1 MGRPSH
7 TQALSVWTNGL
18 KVGTW
23 RIGGRSGMELQYERD
38 WMQSPLGRPLS
49 LSLPFG
55 LDDLPLR
62 GPAVEHYFDNLLPDS
77 DAIRRRIATRFKTG
91 STDAFHLL
99 RAIGRD
105 CVGSVQ
111 LLGADELPLNVE
123 KIEGLPMAEGEVEQ
137 HLLRIVASPSV
148 FDEQTEVDALRIS
161 LAGAQEKTALLWH
174 QNQWMRP
181 QGTTP
186 STHIL
191 KLPLGL
197 VGNRK
202 VDLRHSVDNEWLC
215 LALLSEYGVPVSEA
229 DILRFGSQRVL
240 AVKRF
245 DRQLHSSGNWW
256 MRLPQEDFCQVL
268 GLSSHLKYEV
278 DGGPGMKDIAA
289 ILMQSTQAQIDL
301 RNFMKAQFLFWL
313 LAAPDGHAKNFSIQ
327 ILPQGRFK
335 LAPLYDV
342 MSIWPME
349 GKGANQWSIHQ
360 LKLAMAFQGKNKHYQ
375 HKDIRVRHLISSASQ
390 CGVTDQ
396 AQDLIDEIIAE
407 TAPAI
412 ARVQARLPDGISA
425 TVVEKT
431 CSGIAASLSRLRK
444 PG

>member
-1 MGRPSH
+1 MGRPSS
-7 TQALSVWTNGL
+7 TQALSVWTNGVR
-18 KVGTW
+18 VGTW
-23 RIGGRSGMELQYERD
+23 RIGGRSGMELQYERG
-38 WMQSPLGRPLS
+38 WMQSPMGRPLS

-55 LDDLPLR
+55 LDDTPLR

-77 DAIRRRIATRFKTG
+77 DLIRRRIAVRFKT
-91 STDAFHLL
+91 SSAAAFDLL

-111 LLGADELPLNVE
+111 LLDVDAVPLNVE
-123 KIEGLPMAEGEVEQ
+123 KIEGMAMTEGEVEQ
-137 HLLRIVASPSV
+137 HLLHIVASPSV
-148 FDEQTEVDALRIS
+148 FDQQTADDALRIS

-215 LALLSEYGVPVSEA
+215 LALLSEYGVPVCEA
-229 DILRFGSQRVL
+229 DILHFGSQRVL

-245 DRQLHSSGNWW
+245 DRQLHSSGSWW
-256 MRLPQEDFCQVL
+256 MRLPQEDFCQAL

-289 ILMQSTQAQIDL
+289 ILMQSVQAKIDL
-301 RNFMKAQFLFWL
+301 RNFMKAQILFWL
-313 LAAPDGHAKNFSIQ
+313 LAATDGHAKNFSIQ

-349 GKGANQWSIHQ
+349 GKAVNQWSIHQ
-360 LKLAMAFQGKNKHYQ
+360 LKLAMAFQGKSKHYQ
-375 HKDIRVRHLISSASQ
+375 HKDIQVQHLIRSAYL

-396 AQDLIDEIIAE
+396 AQNLLDEIIAE
-407 TAPAI
+407 TASVMT
-412 ARVQARLPDGISA
+412 RVQARLPKGISA
-425 TVVEKT
+425 AVVEKT
-431 CSGIAASLSRLRK
+431 CSGIAASLRK
-444 PG
+444 LQKAG